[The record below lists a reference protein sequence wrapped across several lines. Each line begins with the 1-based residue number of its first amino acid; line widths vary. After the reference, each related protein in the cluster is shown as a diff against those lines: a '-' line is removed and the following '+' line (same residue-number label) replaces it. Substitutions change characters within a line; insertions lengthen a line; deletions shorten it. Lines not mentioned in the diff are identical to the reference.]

1 MKKIVLSL
9 AGVMAAVAFAPEA
22 SALPVFA
29 RQTGM
34 ACSACHFQHFPLLNS
49 FGRAFKSSGYT
60 MMGAQGKVESEQP
73 AEQVGKEG
81 QIHGNGHSEL
91 SIPNVLN
98 MAVLTTTRYDTV
110 KNAASNWNVPGSG
123 GELSIFFGGRVSEF
137 AGFLAE
143 LGMTGAGGAANANTA
158 KLAVLFPVGDARVG
172 AVAMTTLGQG
182 VAHSFELLNT
192 GAANVHKVS
201 AFTGIATTGSNPN
214 NANGNNHVAVTS
226 AAQFLG
232 TNTAATG
239 LSLVANNDMG
249 YAVLGRY
256 EQAGNG
262 TPGAHN
268 LPLTYLRLAGM
279 FDVAGFEAAVGV
291 QNWSGSSVTTLGTG
305 VSNRATV
312 IDGQLQGEV
321 SGMPLGLYASY
332 GTAPAG
338 SQFAGS
344 LVAAGA
350 AGTASIAGASSFNF
364 TAELGVIPHVATVQL
379 ALRSAKDGQA
389 NVGITGV
396 TNNAVML
403 GATYELAQNMEL
415 SLTST
420 TNSGSAWNGVAASS
434 KGAAPIGK
442 TETTLMLEAL
452 F

>member
-98 MAVLTTTRYDTV
+98 LGVLTTTRYDQV
-110 KNAASNWNVPGSG
+110 KGDPAGTHWNVPGSG
-123 GELSIFFGGRVSEF
+123 GELSIFFGGRVAEF
-137 AGFLAE
+137 AGFLSE
-143 LGMTGAGGAANANTA
+143 LGLTGAGGAAAVGAA
-158 KLAVLFPVGDARVG
+158 KLAMLFPVGDARVG
-172 AVAMTTLGQG
+172 AVMITTGGQG
-182 VAHSFELLNT
+182 IAHSFELLNT
-192 GAANVHKVS
+192 GAANTHKVS
-201 AFTGIATTGSNPN
+201 AF
-214 NANGNNHVAVTS
+214 NGAGNGGRNHVAVTS
-226 AAQFLG
+226 AAQSLG

-239 LSLVANNDMG
+239 LSLVGQNDMG

-256 EQAGNG
+256 EQAGTG

-268 LPLTYLRLAGM
+268 LPLSYARLVGM
-279 FDVAGFEAAVGV
+279 FDLAGLEAAVGI
-291 QNWSGSSVTTLGTG
+291 QNWSGTSTLTLGTLT
-305 VSNRATV
+305 NRATV
-312 IDGQLQGEV
+312 IDAQLQGDV
-321 SGMPLGLYASY
+321 AGMPLGVYVSY
-332 GTAPAG
+332 GTAPVG
-338 SQFAGS
+338 SQFNLG
-344 LVAAGA
+344 GA
-350 AGTASIAGASSFNF
+350 AALNSASSFNV
-364 TAELGVIPHVATVQL
+364 TGELGVIPHVATVQL
-379 ALRSAKDGQA
+379 AVRSAKDGA
-389 NVGITGV
+389 AAGVGNA
-396 TNNAVML
+396 NNAVML
-403 GATYELAQNMEL
+403 GATYELAQNVEL
-415 SLTST
+415 SLTT
-420 TNSGSAWNGVAASS
+420 TSNSGSAWNVGGSRAAMT
-434 KGAAPIGK
+434 GK